1 MRPSFA
7 VLIGM
12 ALLAVPSASAEDSPV
27 APGLGE
33 IMTLQQLRHIKLWFA
48 GRAGN
53 WPLADYEMG
62 ELNEGFENVNKLLGG
77 DTVDKA
83 VGAPMQALQKII
95 DNKDRAA
102 FTSAFD
108 QLTAGCNSCHR
119 TLDHGS
125 SPSSGRRRCPIAIK
139 ISRRR
144 SSASVSSAP
153 CKCARRRARRRSDRA
168 FRERPAYAPPWRGR
182 RAPRGWSTPR

>member
-1 MRPSFA
+1 MKPMLVAFLA
-7 VLIGM
+7 AFVGF
-12 ALLAVPSASAEDSPV
+12 ALLGMTTASAED
-27 APGLGE
+27 AGGPGLGE

-53 WPLADYEMG
+53 WPLADYEIG
-62 ELNEGFENVNKLLGG
+62 ELNEGFEDVTKLLGG

-102 FTSAFD
+102 FTVAFD

-119 TLDHGS
+119 TLDHGF
-125 SPSSGRRRCPIAIK
+125 IAIQRPT
-139 ISRRR
+139 SLPY
-144 SSASVSSAP
+144 SNQDFAP
-153 CKCARRRARRRSDRA
+153 QK
-168 FRERPAYAPPWRGR
+168 
-182 RAPRGWSTPR
+182 